1 MVNIPTENE
10 LKFLLNV
17 ECENEIEK
25 NSISQ
30 KDIRQGYLVFS
41 KGVSLR
47 IRETFSSK
55 DHRPKFELTFKQK
68 VGNRVIEIEKDI
80 DHRDFN
86 DLWEVS
92 INKLEKIRYNIAH
105 EENYWEVD
113 AFKDHN
119 HETYIIV
126 AEHEMPEGKLY
137 PESIPA
143 IINDNLLYA
152 VPLDDYRFSSKKLA
166 NLKYS
171 KKLYKLYR

>member
-1 MVNIPTENE
+1 M
-10 LKFLLNV
+10 KFLLNV
-17 ECENEIEK
+17 ECENEIK
-25 NSISQ
+25 KISIGC

-47 IRETFSSK
+47 IRETFANN

-68 VGNRVIEIEKDI
+68 VGNRVIEIEKSI

-92 INKLEKIRYNIAH
+92 INKLEKTRYDVMH
-105 EENYWEVD
+105 EQYHWEVD
-113 AFKDHN
+113 VFKDHD

-126 AEHEMPEGKLY
+126 AEHEMPEGDLSPK
-137 PESIPA
+137 SIPA

-152 VPLDDYRFSSKKLA
+152 VPLDDDRFSSKKLA

-171 KKLYKLYR
+171 KKLYNKFR